1 MTLDPS
7 TFRATLSRFASG
19 ITIVTARDAEGRD
32 VGMTVSAFSSLS
44 LTPPLVLVC
53 IDNGASV
60 APVLEHCDSFA
71 VNILADDQE
80 ALSRRFAE
88 RELDRFDGVALRRGE
103 LDLALLDGA
112 LANLECRV
120 TTRLPGGDHTILVG
134 EVKSASL
141 REGQPLLYY
150 RGGYRR
156 LER

>member
-1 MTLDPS
+1 MTLDS
-7 TFRATLSRFASG
+7 TTFRATLGRFASG
-19 ITIVTARDAEGRD
+19 VTIITARDADGRD

-53 IDNGASV
+53 IDNAASV
-60 APVLEHCDSFA
+60 APVLEHCESFA

-88 RELDRFDGVALRRGE
+88 RELDRFDSVAMHRGE
-103 LDLALLDGA
+103 LGLALLDGA

-120 TTRLPGGDHTILVG
+120 TARQPGGDHTILIG
-134 EVKSASL
+134 EVKAASL